1 MTQYTPLEQPSPTM
15 SRQRVITLG
24 LPVPTADSGRGFILT
39 PEAVAMLTDRG
50 IEVRLEAGAGASI
63 HYDDGRYAA
72 CGARITDRRTALASD
87 IVLHPAPLSAVDAGM
102 LRRGALLLTMLN
114 LHAQQQ
120 RTVSILLERHVVTL
134 ALDLTRDGASHRPF
148 ADAISGID
156 GRAAVILSSALLA
169 DPAGTK
175 GILLGGVPGVIPCE
189 VCILGSGMSA
199 ISAARAAMGMGAI
212 VRMFDDDVYSLSSA
226 AAAVGPGMITSAL
239 HPRVLGSALRTADV
253 VIATPTSLPTVID
266 NSAVSAMKTGVLAF
280 DLSDGGKRVFGN
292 MKYVDLASDTA
303 HTAPNNAQVR
313 VCYTNPGSRVRRTL
327 AMAMSNAFL
336 AMMRDILTC
345 DGLTDAIKL
354 NRGMQDAVCTF
365 MGRLTNQDLARRFN
379 TRYVN
384 VTLLVQFS

>member
-1 MTQYTPLEQPSPTM
+1 
-15 SRQRVITLG
+15 
-24 LPVPTADSGRGFILT
+24 
-39 PEAVAMLTDRG
+39 
-50 IEVRLEAGAGASI
+50 
-63 HYDDGRYAA
+63 
-72 CGARITDRRTALASD
+72 
-87 IVLHPAPLSAVDAGM
+87 
-102 LRRGALLLTMLN
+102 
-114 LHAQQQ
+114 
-120 RTVSILLERHVVTL
+120 
-134 ALDLTRDGASHRPF
+134 
-148 ADAISGID
+148 
-156 GRAAVILSSALLA
+156 
-169 DPAGTK
+169 
-175 GILLGGVPGVIPCE
+175 
-189 VCILGSGMSA
+189 
-199 ISAARAAMGMGAI
+199 MGMGAI
-212 VRMFDDDVYSLSSA
+212 VRMFDDDVYSLSAA

-253 VIATPTSLPTVID
+253 VIATPTSVPTLID
-266 NSAVSAMKTGVLAF
+266 NSAVDAMKTGVLAF

-292 MKYVDLASDTA
+292 MKYIDLSSQQDVTTA
-303 HTAPNNAQVR
+303 DNQERWR